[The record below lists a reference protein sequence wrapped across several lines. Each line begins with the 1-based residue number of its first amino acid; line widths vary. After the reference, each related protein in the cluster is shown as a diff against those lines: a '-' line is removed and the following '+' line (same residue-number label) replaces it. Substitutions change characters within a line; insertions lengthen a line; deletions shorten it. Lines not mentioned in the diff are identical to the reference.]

1 MKEAILE
8 GLLFVVGDEGLTLN
22 QISEIL
28 EVSVDEAK
36 ELVSSLRT
44 KYEETGRGIR
54 INFLGDRFKLTTK
67 KEHQEYY
74 QKLIL
79 RPDSN
84 ELSPAALECLA
95 IVAYKEPIT
104 RMELDEFR
112 GVASRD
118 ILKRLVAK
126 GLIKEQGRSDAPGR
140 PIIYA
145 TTSQFYDYFG
155 IANKSELP
163 EIKIDDK
170 EPSEEEL
177 Y

>member
-1 MKEAILE
+1 
-8 GLLFVVGDEGLTLN
+8 
-22 QISEIL
+22 
-28 EVSVDEAK
+28 
-36 ELVSSLRT
+36 
-44 KYEETGRGIR
+44 
-54 INFLGDRFKLTTK
+54 
-67 KEHQEYY
+67 
-74 QKLIL
+74 
-79 RPDSN
+79 
-84 ELSPAALECLA
+84 
-95 IVAYKEPIT
+95 
-104 RMELDEFR
+104 MELDEFR